1 MAINNVKPMRRV
13 GVGAQYLCFHTEPG
27 EGGVLNF
34 ETDVS
39 KMKTVASIETSEE
52 SSTEPVYGSN
62 EVYETDVSNEPPTLA
77 VESLAFPPLL
87 LARMRGNKVKDG
99 FITRNTYDEGE
110 YFAYGVT
117 YPKKSGKV
125 KYVWY
130 PKCKLVSMT
139 DAAQT
144 KDKSGSNTQNP
155 KATIQV
161 ETFNDAGDFQI
172 EYDTEL
178 LADDATAITEDKFYE
193 KPLLAPLTNA

>member
-13 GVGAQYLCFHTEPG
+13 GVGAQYLCFHAEPG

-77 VESLAFPPLL
+77 VESLAFPPLP
-87 LARMRGNKVKDG
+87 LARMRGSKVKDG
-99 FITRNTYDEGE
+99 FVTRNTYDEGE

-117 YPKKSGKV
+117 YPKKSGKT

-139 DAAQT
+139 DAAKT
-144 KDKSGSNTQNP
+144 KDKSGLNTQNP

-178 LADDATAITEDKFYE
+178 LDEGTTAITEDKFYE

>member
-87 LARMRGNKVKDG
+87 LARMRGSKVKNG
-99 FITRNTYDEGE
+99 FVTRNTYDEGE

-144 KDKSGSNTQNP
+144 KDKSGPNTQNT

-178 LADDATAITEDKFYE
+178 LSDGATAITEDKFYE
-193 KPLLAPLTNA
+193 NPLLAPLTNA

>member
-52 SSTEPVYGSN
+52 SSSEPVYGSN

-178 LADDATAITEDKFYE
+178 LADGATAITEDKFYE

>member
-178 LADDATAITEDKFYE
+178 LADGATAITEDKFYE

>member
-178 LADDATAITEDKFYE
+178 LADDATAITADKFYE
-193 KPLLAPLTNA
+193 KPLLAPLTNV

>member
-193 KPLLAPLTNA
+193 KPLLAPLTNV

>member
-144 KDKSGSNTQNP
+144 KDKSGPNTQNP

-178 LADDATAITEDKFYE
+178 LADGATTITEDKFYE

>member
-87 LARMRGNKVKDG
+87 LARMRGSKVKDG
-99 FITRNTYDEGE
+99 FVTRNTYDEGE

-117 YPKKSGKV
+117 YPKKSGKA

-144 KDKSGSNTQNP
+144 KDKSGPNTQNP

-161 ETFNDAGDFQI
+161 ETFNEAGDFQI

-178 LADDATAITEDKFYE
+178 LAGDTTAITEDAFFTA
-193 KPLLAPLTNA
+193 PLLAPMPSA

>member
-144 KDKSGSNTQNP
+144 KDKSGQNTQNP

-178 LADDATAITEDKFYE
+178 LSDGATAITEDKFYE
-193 KPLLAPLTNA
+193 KPLLAPLTNV